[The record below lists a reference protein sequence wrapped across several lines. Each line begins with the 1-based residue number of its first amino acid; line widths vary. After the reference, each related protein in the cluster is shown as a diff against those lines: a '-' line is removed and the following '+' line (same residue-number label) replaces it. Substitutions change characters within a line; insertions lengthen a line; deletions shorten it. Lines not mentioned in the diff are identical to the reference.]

1 MAEGIEV
8 RHARSCTSRLGKRCD
23 CNPGYRVAAYDAMSK
38 RKVSKTFRTLGE
50 ARRWRAGAQTQ
61 AAKGVRL
68 AGTSQTLLE
77 AAEAFVDGI
86 TTGAIRTKTGERYKP
101 SVVREYERSLR
112 LHVLPTLGGAKLSK
126 IQRREV
132 QRLADELLASGA
144 DPSTIRNALKPLQ
157 VIYRRAIED
166 GDIAVNPCERLRLP
180 AARGRR
186 ERIASP
192 TEAAALIAAL
202 RPEDRALWGC
212 AFYAGLR
219 RGELRALEWHDVDLA
234 DGLIRVERSMSGH
247 GETAAPKSRAGRR
260 GVPIVAALRDLL
272 VEHKLVTRREE
283 GLVFGSRAVQ
293 PFTPTAVRKR
303 ALTAWRRAGLAPIGL
318 HECRHT
324 FASLL
329 IAAGVNAKAITAYL
343 GHASI
348 QTTFDLYGH
357 LMPGNEDEAV
367 ALVDAY
373 LERGNTQERLSQL
386 TDDTSA
392 GVS

>member
-1 MAEGIEV
+1 M
-8 RHARSCTSRLGKRCD
+8 
-23 CNPGYRVAAYDAMSK
+23 
-38 RKVSKTFRTLGE
+38 
-50 ARRWRAGAQTQ
+50 
-61 AAKGVRL
+61 
-68 AGTSQTLLE
+68 
-77 AAEAFVDGI
+77 
-86 TTGAIRTKTGERYKP
+86 
-101 SVVREYERSLR
+101 
-112 LHVLPTLGGAKLSK
+112 
-126 IQRREV
+126 
-132 QRLADELLASGA
+132 
-144 DPSTIRNALKPLQ
+144 
-157 VIYRRAIED
+157 IYRRAIED
-166 GDIAVNPCERLRLP
+166 GDLAVNPCERLRLP

-192 TEAAALIAAL
+192 SEAAALIAAI
-202 RPEDRALWGC
+202 RREDRALWGC

-219 RGELRALEWHDVDLA
+219 RGELRALRWDDVDLA
-234 DGLIRVERSMSGH
+234 GGLIRVDRSMCSY
-247 GETAAPKSRAGRR
+247 GETGEPKSRAGLR

-272 VEHKLVTRREE
+272 VEHKLVTQRES
-283 GLVFGSRAVQ
+283 GLVFGSSPIQ

-303 ALTAWRRAGLAPIGL
+303 ALTAWRQAGLQPIGL

-373 LERGNTQERLSQL
+373 LERADTGRRLREIDSSVG
-386 TDDTSA
+386 T
-392 GVS
+392 

>member
-8 RHARSCTSRLGKRCD
+8 RHSRSCASRAGRRCNCD
-23 CNPGYRVAAYDAMSK
+23 PGYRVAAYDAISR
-38 RKVSKTFRTLGE
+38 RKVSKTFRTLAE
-50 ARRWRAGAQTQ
+50 ARRWRADAQTQ
-61 AAKGVRL
+61 TAKGVRL
-68 AGTSQTLLE
+68 AGTAQTLAD
-77 AAEAFVDGI
+77 AAEAFVDGMRS
-86 TTGAIRTKTGERYKP
+86 GAARTRSGEPYKP

-112 LHVLPTLGGAKLSK
+112 LHVLPALGGARLSR
-126 IQRREV
+126 IQRRDV
-132 QRLADELLASGA
+132 QRLADDLFAAGA

-166 GDIAVNPCERLRLP
+166 YDVATNPCERLRLP

-186 ERIASP
+186 DRIASP
-192 TEAAALIAAL
+192 SEAAALIAAL
-202 RPEDRALWGC
+202 RVEDRALWGC

-219 RGELRALEWHDVDLA
+219 RGELRALEWDDIDLA

-247 GETAAPKSRAGRR
+247 GETGAPKSRAGHRS
-260 GVPIVAALRDLL
+260 VPIVAVLRDLL
-272 VEHKLVTRREE
+272 VEHKLVTRRDT
-283 GLVFGSRAVQ
+283 GLVFGSSATQ

-303 ALTAWRRAGLAPIGL
+303 ALTAWRRGALDPIGR

-373 LERGNTQERLSQL
+373 LERASTSGRLAQV
-386 TDDTSA
+386 D
-392 GVS
+392 

>member
-8 RHARSCTSRLGKRCD
+8 RHARSCASRGGRRCN
-23 CNPGYRVAAYDAMSK
+23 CEPGYRVAAYDAISK

-50 ARRWRAGAQTQ
+50 ARRWRATAQTQ

-68 AGTSQTLLE
+68 AGTAQTLLN
-77 AAEAFVDGI
+77 AAENLVDGI
-86 TTGAIRTKTGERYKP
+86 ASGAIRTKAGERYKP

-112 LHVLPTLGGAKLSK
+112 LHILPTLGGAKLSK
-126 IQRREV
+126 LQRRDV
-132 QRLADELLASGA
+132 QRLVDGLLESGA

-166 GDIAVNPCERLRLP
+166 GDLAINPCERLRLP

-192 TEAAALIAAL
+192 AEAAALIAAL
-202 RPEDRALWGC
+202 RHEDRALWGC

-219 RGELRALEWHDVDLA
+219 RGELRALPWNNVDLA
-234 DGLIRVERSMSGH
+234 EGLIRVERSMSGH
-247 GETAAPKSRAGRR
+247 GEIGEPKSRAGRR

-272 VEHKLVTRREE
+272 VEHKLVTRRDT
-283 GLVFGSRAVQ
+283 GLVFGSSETQ

-303 ALTAWRRAGLAPIGL
+303 ALTAWRGAGLTPIGL

-357 LMPGNEDEAV
+357 LMPGSEEEAV

-373 LERGNTQERLSQL
+373 LERSNTDERLAQI
-386 TDDTSA
+386 
-392 GVS
+392 

>member
-8 RHARSCTSRLGKRCD
+8 RHARSCASRGGKRCN
-23 CNPGYRVAAYDAMSK
+23 CEPGYRVAAYDAISK

-50 ARRWRAGAQTQ
+50 ARRWRATAQTQ

-68 AGTSQTLLE
+68 AGTAQTLLS
-77 AAEAFVDGI
+77 AAEALVDGI
-86 TTGAIRTKTGERYKP
+86 ANGVIRTKAGERYKP
-101 SVVREYERSLR
+101 SVAREYERSLR
-112 LHVLPTLGGAKLSK
+112 LHILPTLGGAKLSK
-126 IQRREV
+126 LQRRDV
-132 QRLADELLASGA
+132 QRLVDELLESGA

-166 GDIAVNPCERLRLP
+166 GDLAVNPCERLWLP

-186 ERIASP
+186 ERIAAP
-192 TEAAALIAAL
+192 AEAAALIAAL
-202 RPEDRALWGC
+202 RPDDRALWGC

-219 RGELRALEWHDVDLA
+219 RGDLRALLWTNVDLA
-234 DGLIRVERSMSGH
+234 GGLIRVERSMTSH
-247 GETAAPKSRAGRR
+247 GETGEPKSRAGRR
-260 GVPIVAALRDLL
+260 NVPIVAALRALL
-272 VEHKLVTRREE
+272 VEHTLVTRRDD
-283 GLVFGSRAVQ
+283 GLVFGSAGAR

-303 ALTAWRRAGLAPIGL
+303 ALTAWRRTNLDPIGL

-329 IAAGVNAKAITAYL
+329 IAAGVNAKAITSYL

-367 ALVDAY
+367 ELVDAY
-373 LERGNTQERLSQL
+373 LERANSEKRLAQMTEASL
-386 TDDTSA
+386 P
-392 GVS
+392 